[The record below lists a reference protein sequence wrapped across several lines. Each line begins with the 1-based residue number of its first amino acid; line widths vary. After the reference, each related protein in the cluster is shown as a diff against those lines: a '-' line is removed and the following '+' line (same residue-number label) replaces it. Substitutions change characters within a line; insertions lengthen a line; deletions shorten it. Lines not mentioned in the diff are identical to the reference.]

1 MICDI
6 NRAFI
11 AALWCL
17 GLLTLVGLTSWTA
30 QAQIQVQTLSQT
42 RIQSVSGSLQAG
54 VEMVKI
60 DFQGPLPAMP
70 AVFST
75 PSPARIAMDFERVS
89 NGTGQTTF
97 DIHQGRVSQVRLVQS
112 DQRTRLVLSLKQ
124 SSTYQLRWQGA
135 SLLIILDAAL
145 PAASVPA
152 EAAMF
157 SAPVEGV
164 LALLKAIDFQRGE
177 GKRAHRGGFVQRSGQ
192 CRYSAAG

>member
-1 MICDI
+1 MW
-6 NRAFI
+6 R
-11 AALWCL
+11 L

-157 SAPVEGV
+157 SAPV
-164 LALLKAIDFQRGE
+164 
-177 GKRAHRGGFVQRSGQ
+177 
-192 CRYSAAG
+192 